1 MMSPEEALPSITLT
15 NTNNNATSSQSANGN
30 NDNNNNEEGM
40 PTPFPDEPLEVFFPP
55 DTPSRRKSSLPD
67 GNKTASSS
75 SAGQRPNSSRRRTSF
90 FVHGFLEDHRLQD
103 NRKTHPS
110 DHDKED
116 DGTKREMMVPDKTTS
131 SHTNNEHHTQSH
143 GGLASVVEDGLD
155 TSAQS
160 RLLTKKELS
169 DMAFGLRE
177 LSKRLSHFR
186 LKLKVHNIFLLTKA
200 HDETLIG
207 YTRDVAEWLLNKS
220 QSGGLHTVYV
230 EETLQHHKGFRA
242 SDLTK
247 GADEGSVLK
256 FWNNKMC
263 TLDPNAYDVVIAL
276 GGDGTVL
283 YASWLFQ
290 RIVPPVLSFALGSL
304 GFLTKFDFGG
314 YKKTLQQAFSEG
326 VTLSVRLRLE
336 ATVMRAVDRQGAERE
351 KRDLIEEL
359 VGDEE
364 GEHTHRP
371 EQSYNILNDVVMDR
385 GPSASKCDR
394 VCFQGAIRRRT
405 RNITQLGD

>member
-1 MMSPEEALPSITLT
+1 MSPQDALPSITLT
-15 NTNNNATSSQSANGN
+15 NSSKPSQPRDE
-30 NDNNNNEEGM
+30 NDNDNKDTP
-40 PTPFPDEPLEVFFPP
+40 PTPFPDEPLEVFFPA
-55 DTPSRRKSSLPD
+55 DKPSRRKSSFPD
-67 GNKTASSS
+67 GNKASSS
-75 SAGQRPNSSRRRTSF
+75 SSNNQRPTSGRRRTSF
-90 FVHGFLEDHRLQD
+90 FVHGFLDDHRLQD
-103 NRKTHPS
+103 TSRTNPS
-110 DHDKED
+110 NHDHED
-116 DGTKREMMVPDKTTS
+116 DTKREDMIPDKTTS
-131 SHTNNEHHTQSH
+131 THTEQEHHTQSH
-143 GGLASVVEDGLD
+143 GGLASVLEDSID
-155 TSAQS
+155 NTSVQS

-177 LSKRLSHFR
+177 LTKRLSHFR

-207 YTRDVAEWLLNKS
+207 YTRDVTEWLLSKS
-220 QSGGLHTVYV
+220 QSGGAHTVYV
-230 EETLQHHKGFRA
+230 EDTLQHHKGFRA
-242 SDLTK
+242 AELGK
-247 GADEGSVLK
+247 GADEGSQLK

-314 YKKTLQQAFSEG
+314 YKETLRQAFAEG

-336 ATVMRAVDRQGAERE
+336 ATVMRAVDRDGEGKRE
-351 KRDLIEEL
+351 HRDLIDEL
-359 VGDEE
+359 VGEEE

-385 GPSASKCDR
+385 GPSASKFD
-394 VCFQGAIRRRT
+394 
-405 RNITQLGD
+405 

>member
-1 MMSPEEALPSITLT
+1 MLSPEESLPSITLT
-15 NTNNNATSSQSANGN
+15 NSNGPQQSNNNP
-30 NDNNNNEEGM
+30 DEDKP
-40 PTPFPDEPLEVFFPP
+40 PTPFPDEPLEVFFPS
-55 DTPSRRKSSLPD
+55 DTPTRRKSSLPD
-67 GNKTASSS
+67 SNNSSS
-75 SAGQRPNSSRRRTSF
+75 QRPSSRRRRTSF
-90 FVHGFLEDHRLQD
+90 FVHGFLEDHRLQ
-103 NRKTHPS
+103 NTS
-110 DHDKED
+110 STNSTDHDSHD
-116 DGTKREMMVPDKTTS
+116 DTKREANVPDKTTA
-131 SHTNNEHHTQSH
+131 SHTDNEHHVQAH
-143 GGLASVVEDGLD
+143 GGLASVLEDNHD
-155 TSAQS
+155 ASVQS

-207 YTRDVAEWLLNKS
+207 YTRDVAEWLLSKS
-220 QSGGLHTVYV
+220 QSGGAHTVYV
-230 EETLQHHKGFRA
+230 EDTLQHHKGFRA
-242 SDLTK
+242 SELAK
-247 GADEGSVLK
+247 GADEGSSLK
-256 FWNNKMC
+256 FWNNQMC
-263 TLDPNAYDVVIAL
+263 KLDPNAYDVVIAL

-314 YKKTLQQAFSEG
+314 YKETLHRAFAEG

-336 ATVMRAVDRQGAERE
+336 ATVMRAIDRDGHKDGDGKRE
-351 KRDLIEEL
+351 QRDLIEEL
-359 VGDEE
+359 VGEEE

-385 GPSASKCDR
+385 GPSASKS
-394 VCFQGAIRRRT
+394 RRFV
-405 RNITQLGD
+405 LYLMEE

>member
-1 MMSPEEALPSITLT
+1 MMSPEDSLPSITLT
-15 NTNNNATSSQSANGN
+15 NNSKPSQSNHHDN
-30 NDNNNNEEGM
+30 DNDNNEQT
-40 PTPFPDEPLEVFFPP
+40 PTPFPDEPLEVFFPT

-67 GNKTASSS
+67 GNQGSSS
-75 SAGQRPNSSRRRTSF
+75 SSNGQRPTSRRRRTSF
-90 FVHGFLEDHRLQD
+90 FVHGFLEDHRLQ
-103 NRKTHPS
+103 NTS
-110 DHDKED
+110 SINSADHDGED
-116 DGTKREMMVPDKTTS
+116 ATKREVMVADKTTS
-131 SHTNNEHHTQSH
+131 THTEQEHHTQSH
-143 GGLASVVEDGLD
+143 GGLASVLEDSSKD
-155 TSAQS
+155 TSVQS

-186 LKLKVHNIFLLTKA
+186 LRLKVHNIFLLTKA

-207 YTRDVAEWLLNKS
+207 YTRDIAEWLLSSS
-220 QSGGLHTVYV
+220 QSGASHTVYV
-230 EETLQHHKGFRA
+230 EDTLQHHKGFNA
-242 SDLTK
+242 SELRK
-247 GADEGSVLK
+247 GADEGSQLK

-314 YKKTLQQAFSEG
+314 YKETLHQAFAEG

-336 ATVMRAVDRQGAERE
+336 ATVMRAVDRDGEKKRE
-351 KRDLIEEL
+351 ERDLIEEL
-359 VGDEE
+359 VGEEE

-385 GPSASKCDR
+385 GPSASKFGYSCSP
-394 VCFQGAIRRRT
+394 CK
-405 RNITQLGD
+405 